1 MKYSIEQVTK
11 AERIAVLI
19 VRFLLGTI
27 TPEDHNELDE
37 WVAESDDNM
46 RLFEEMTIS
55 NIEKQLQKVVNS

>member
-1 MKYSIEQVTK
+1 MKYSTNQFAK

-46 RLFEEMTIS
+46 RLFEEMTIPD
-55 NIEKQLQKVVNS
+55 IEKQLKKIVIS